1 MEITTEL
8 AERLPNLRDIYDI
21 QEINE
26 ESGYCFFDPSTMQ
39 NFSVRIHDSI
49 YGGCVFVTS
58 ELIIPPQSLS
68 LRSRR
73 HRSFVVY
80 MVTEDGDIQ
89 TIGSSQ
95 GYSRRYKAHAL
106 AKALGDE
113 INAKRK

>member
-1 MEITTEL
+1 MKITTEL
-8 AERLPNLRDIYDI
+8 VERLPDLCDIYEI

-39 NFSVRIHDSI
+39 SFSVRIHDSI

-68 LRSRR
+68 LQSRR
-73 HRSFVVY
+73 HRNFVVH

-95 GYSRRYKAHAL
+95 GYSRRDKAHAV

>member
-1 MEITTEL
+1 MKITTEL
-8 AERLPNLRDIYDI
+8 AESLPDLRDIYDI

-39 NFSVRIHDSI
+39 SSSVRIHDNI

-73 HRSFVVY
+73 HRSFVVH

-89 TIGSSQ
+89 TIGSSR
-95 GYSRRYKAHAL
+95 GYSRRDKAHAV
-106 AKALGDE
+106 AKALGNE